1 MLNDYYKGKRVLV
14 TGGCGSIGKKIVA
27 ELLKYDVEIVKAFDN
42 NETGLF
48 DLELDLKSPKLKTVV
63 GDVKQLDGLKRVFRD
78 VDIVLH
84 AAAYKHVPS
93 CEYNPME
100 AVETNVAGT
109 QNIIDAALVCDV
121 EKVILISTDKA
132 VNPVNVMGATKLL
145 AERVMISSN
154 VYSGENGTKF
164 ACVRFGNVLNSRG
177 SVIPIFKKQIKKG
190 GPVTITDEEMTRFI
204 MNIHEAA
211 KLILDAVSIAEGGEI
226 FILKMPAVKVTD
238 IAEVMIEYYAPKY
251 GYNPEDIET
260 KLIGMRVG
268 EKLNEDLM
276 NPNEIYHAE
285 EIDDLYIIH
294 RDTVEN
300 HLDFIYNSSEIELLS
315 KEEVLEILKAI
326 EE

>member
-27 ELLKYDVEIVKAFDN
+27 ELLKYDV
-42 NETGLF
+42 LF

-100 AVETNVAGT
+100 AVETNVSGT

-177 SVIPIFKKQIKKG
+177 SVIPIFKK
-190 GPVTITDEEMTRFI
+190 
-204 MNIHEAA
+204 HC
-211 KLILDAVSIAEGGEI
+211 
-226 FILKMPAVKVTD
+226 
-238 IAEVMIEYYAPKY
+238 
-251 GYNPEDIET
+251 
-260 KLIGMRVG
+260 
-268 EKLNEDLM
+268 
-276 NPNEIYHAE
+276 
-285 EIDDLYIIH
+285 
-294 RDTVEN
+294 
-300 HLDFIYNSSEIELLS
+300 
-315 KEEVLEILKAI
+315 
-326 EE
+326 

>member
-1 MLNDYYKGKRVLV
+1 MLKEFYKGKRVLV
-14 TGGCGSIGKKIVA
+14 TGGCGSIGRKIVE
-27 ELLKYDVEIVKAFDN
+27 ELLSYDVEIVKAFDN

-63 GDVKQLDGLKRVFRD
+63 GDVKQLDGLKRVFRG

-100 AVETNVAGT
+100 AVETNVGGT
-109 QNIIDAALVCDV
+109 QKIIDAAIACGV

-154 VYSGENGTKF
+154 VYSGKNGTKF
-164 ACVRFGNVLNSRG
+164 SCVRFGNVLNSRG

-190 GPVTITDEEMTRFI
+190 GPLTITDVEMTRFI

-211 KLILDAVSIAEGGEI
+211 KLILDAVSISEGGEI

-238 IAEVMIEYYAPKY
+238 IAEVMIDYYAPQY
-251 GYNPEDIET
+251 GYKPEDIEI

-285 EIDDLYIIH
+285 ETDNLYIIH
-294 RDTVEN
+294 RDVVED

-326 EE
+326 DE

>member
-1 MLNDYYKGKRVLV
+1 MLGEYYKGKTVLV
-14 TGGCGSIGKKIVA
+14 TGGCGSIGRKIVE
-27 ELLKYDVEIVKAFDN
+27 ELLKYDVKVVKAFDN

-48 DLELDLKSPKLKTVV
+48 DLDLDLKSPKLKTVV
-63 GDVKQLDGLKRVFRD
+63 GDVKQIEGLKRVFRD

-100 AVETNVAGT
+100 AVETNVGGT
-109 QNIIDAALVCDV
+109 QKIIDAAMACDV

-177 SVIPIFKKQIKKG
+177 SVIPIFKKQIKNG
-190 GPVTITDEEMTRFI
+190 GPLTITDVEMTRFI

-211 KLILDAVSIAEGGEI
+211 RLILNAVSISEGGEI

-238 IAEVMIEYYAPKY
+238 IAEVMIEHYAPKY
-251 GYNPEDIET
+251 GYKPEDIEI

-294 RDTVEN
+294 RDVVED

-326 EE
+326 DE

>member
-27 ELLKYDVEIVKAFDN
+27 ELLKYDVEFVKAFDN

-48 DLELDLKSPKLKTVV
+48 DLELDLKSTKLKTVV
-63 GDVKQLDGLKRVFRD
+63 GDVKQLNGLKRVFRD
-78 VDIVLH
+78 VDIILH
-84 AAAYKHVPS
+84 AAAYKHVPL
-93 CEYNPME
+93 CEFNPME

-109 QNIIDAALVCDV
+109 QNIIDAAIVCGV

-190 GPVTITDEEMTRFI
+190 GPVTITDVEMTRFI

-251 GYNPEDIET
+251 GYKPEDIET

>member
-100 AVETNVAGT
+100 AVETNVSGT

-190 GPVTITDEEMTRFI
+190 GPVTITDVEMTRFI

>member
-1 MLNDYYKGKRVLV
+1 MLGEYYKGKRVLV
-14 TGGCGSIGKKIVA
+14 TGGCGSIGRKIVE
-27 ELLKYDVEIVKAFDN
+27 ELLKYDVDVVKAFDN

-48 DLELDLKSPKLKTVV
+48 DLDLDLKSPKLKTVV
-63 GDVKQLDGLKRVFRD
+63 GDVKQIDGLKRVFRD

-100 AVETNVAGT
+100 AVETNVGGT
-109 QNIIDAALVCDV
+109 QRVIDAAMACGV

-190 GPVTITDEEMTRFI
+190 GPLTITDVEMTRFI

-211 KLILDAVSIAEGGEI
+211 RLILNAVSISEGGEI

-238 IAEVMIEYYAPKY
+238 IAEVMIEHYAPKY
-251 GYNPEDIET
+251 GYKPEDIEI

-294 RDTVEN
+294 RDVVED

-326 EE
+326 DD